1 LRYAF
6 HRRWQQPCEAI
17 DWAMSEN
24 GGKDSPFCARIA
36 TDQIAVSGWSCG
48 GLQALINAG
57 DPRVKTG

>member
-1 LRYAF
+1 
-6 HRRWQQPCEAI
+6 
-17 DWAMSEN
+17 MSEN